1 MHGGK
6 SCDTISDNRRHK
18 LPLTGNAEAHL
29 MKKINYL
36 KVAQPMQKSSGKHYI
51 KCDLML
57 LEKKILSK
65 IYVLWTYFL
74 STCNITEQTA

>member
-1 MHGGK
+1 
-6 SCDTISDNRRHK
+6 
-18 LPLTGNAEAHL
+18 

-65 IYVLWTYFL
+65 IYVL
-74 STCNITEQTA
+74 